1 MMKTISLSLRKLVT
15 FPKFKMKKNGRVYDK
30 EWNTWFSCEEER
42 QDFIRAI
49 AEAEED
55 EREGREGTL
64 EEMIL
69 EFEEEFGI
77 QLHH

>member
-1 MMKTISLSLRKLVT
+1 MLKTISFRKLIT
-15 FPKFKMKKNGRVYDK
+15 LPKLKFKKNGRVYDR
-30 EWNTWFSCEEER
+30 EWNTWFLCEEQR

-64 EEMIL
+64 EEMII
-69 EFEEEFGI
+69 EFEKEFGI
-77 QLHH
+77 QLQH

>member
-1 MMKTISLSLRKLVT
+1 MLKTISLRKLISL
-15 FPKFKMKKNGRVYDK
+15 PKFKMKKNGRVYDK

-42 QDFIRAI
+42 QHFIRAI

-64 EEMIL
+64 EELII

-77 QLHH
+77 QLQH

>member
-1 MMKTISLSLRKLVT
+1 MIKTISLSKLIAL
-15 FPKFKMKKNGRVYDK
+15 PKLKMKKDGRVYDK
-30 EWNTWFSCEEER
+30 EWNTWFSCEEQR
-42 QDFIRAI
+42 QDFIKAI
-49 AEAEED
+49 AAAEED

-77 QLHH
+77 QLQH

>member
-1 MMKTISLSLRKLVT
+1 MKTISLSLGKLIT
-15 FPKFKMKKNGRVYDK
+15 LPKFKMKKNGRVYDK
-30 EWNTWFSCEEER
+30 EWNTWFSCEEQR

-49 AEAEED
+49 AAAEED

-64 EEMIL
+64 EEMII

-77 QLHH
+77 QLQH

>member
-1 MMKTISLSLRKLVT
+1 MLKIISLRKLIT
-15 FPKFKMKKNGRVYDK
+15 LPKLKMKKSERVYDK

-49 AEAEED
+49 AQAEED

-64 EEMIL
+64 EELII

-77 QLHH
+77 QLQH

>member
-1 MMKTISLSLRKLVT
+1 MLKTISLGKIISL
-15 FPKFKMKKNGRVYDK
+15 PKFKMKRDGRVYDK
-30 EWNTWFSCEEER
+30 EWNTWFSCEEQR

-64 EEMIL
+64 EEMII

-77 QLHH
+77 QLQH

>member
-1 MMKTISLSLRKLVT
+1 MLKSISLRKLIT
-15 FPKFKMKKNGRVYDK
+15 LPKLKMKKSERVYDK

-49 AEAEED
+49 AKAEED

-64 EEMIL
+64 EEMIV
-69 EFEEEFGI
+69 EFEKEFGI
-77 QLHH
+77 QLKH

>member
-1 MMKTISLSLRKLVT
+1 MLKTISFKKLIT
-15 FPKFKMKKNGRVYDK
+15 LPKLKMKKDGRVYDK
-30 EWNTWFSCEEER
+30 EWHTWFSCEEER

-49 AEAEED
+49 AQAEED

-64 EEMIL
+64 EELII

-77 QLHH
+77 QLQH

>member
-1 MMKTISLSLRKLVT
+1 MQKTISLRKFITL
-15 FPKFKMKKNGRVYDK
+15 PKLKMKKSERVYDK

-55 EREGREGTL
+55 EREGREGTW
-64 EEMIL
+64 EELIA
-69 EFEEEFGI
+69 EFEQDYGI
-77 QLHH
+77 QLRN